1 MQEDIREENCGKD
14 NAAFEYTPTN
24 VSHPLS
30 LCSCSDFMSSS
41 KSDGPDDAVHEKQK
55 NSDEVA
61 HADGEM
67 TLLSLSGS
75 VNKDPVE
82 NRVDTSHKVPDAS
95 TTATLPDP
103 LASILNLNEDAVEN
117 SVDALNKV
125 PDASTTATH
134 SNSVPNLDE
143 SPSATSADG
152 MTAKN
157 SLHRSPNLPVRNLPA
172 SPPAQQDMSKWPA
185 WLAQAVTH
193 FEGVSST
200 PQWISI
206 VRKLVTLEDML
217 GYPKA
222 PVRCFQVLFL
232 LSWL

>member
-1 MQEDIREENCGKD
+1 
-14 NAAFEYTPTN
+14 

-30 LCSCSDFMSSS
+30 LCSCSDFMPSS

-61 HADGEM
+61 YANGET
-67 TLLSLSGS
+67 TLLSPSAGS
-75 VNKDPVE
+75 VNEDPVE
-82 NRVDTSHKVPDAS
+82 NRVDASHKVPDAS
-95 TTATLPDP
+95 TTAALPDP
-103 LASILNLNEDAVEN
+103 LASVLNLNEDAVEN
-117 SVDALNKV
+117 SVDASNKV

-157 SLHRSPNLPVRNLPA
+157 SLHRSPDLPVGNLPA
-172 SPPAQQDMSKWPA
+172 SPPAEQDMSKWPA

-193 FEGVSST
+193 FEGVSSA
-200 PQWISI
+200 PQWISV

-222 PVRCFQVLFL
+222 PVRHFQVLFL
-232 LSWL
+232 LSWLRLTKYSFI

>member
-1 MQEDIREENCGKD
+1 
-14 NAAFEYTPTN
+14 
-24 VSHPLS
+24 
-30 LCSCSDFMSSS
+30 MSSS

-67 TLLSLSGS
+67 TLLSPSGS

-82 NRVDTSHKVPDAS
+82 NRVDASHKVPDASTTAVLPDPLTSILNLNEDPVENRVDASHKVPDAS